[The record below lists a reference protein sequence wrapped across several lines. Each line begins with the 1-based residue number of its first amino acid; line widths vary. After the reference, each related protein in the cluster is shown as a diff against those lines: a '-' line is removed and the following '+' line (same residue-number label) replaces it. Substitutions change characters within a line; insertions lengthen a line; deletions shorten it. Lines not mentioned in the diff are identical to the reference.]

1 MDDEDEFIK
10 SSILK
15 EGFGTIGLELYKKLI
30 RAGVLSNY
38 IFTTSGGDDGN
49 DGLIFLKHAVKYF
62 ITNFKNEKCRNKL
75 EKFMEC
81 LPNLDRLEHIC
92 NKCNFSQSKVKELLV
107 MRTILEMYE
116 NYLTVNE
123 APLFKVILYFIITIN
138 CLEITR
144 EIISN
149 CN

>member
-30 RAGVLSNY
+30 RAGVISHY
-38 IFTTSGGDDGN
+38 IFTTSGDDGS
-49 DGLIFLKHAVKYF
+49 DGLLFLKHAVKYF
-62 ITNFKNEKCRNKL
+62 ITNFKNEKNRNKL

-81 LPNLDRLEHIC
+81 LPNLDRLEHMC
-92 NKCNFSQSKVKELLV
+92 NKCNFNQSKVKELLV

-116 NYLTVNE
+116 NYLTANE
-123 APLFKVILYFIITIN
+123 GPLFKVKIFFHLYHI
-138 CLEITR
+138 EITR
-144 EIISN
+144 KIISN